1 MYLSDRDLAWAIK
14 CGRLIIKPEPKKID
28 ATSID
33 LHLDSV
39 EKARVWDIASF
50 ESDKSDS
57 GDEARE
63 LRTSKI
69 NYKNFS
75 RKYQIPV
82 PTDESQPVFRR
93 HNQIIIKPGGFLLW
107 QTHEVVGTPEENAD
121 LICFIDGKSTRARTG
136 LVIHLTAPTIHA
148 GWSGKVTL
156 EIVNLG
162 PFHIKMQEFVDS
174 VAQLTVSRI
183 TSSPVEKMKNSV
195 TYGQTGVGAMSDDPG
210 AAP

>member
-1 MYLSDRDLAWAIK
+1 MYLSDRDLEWAIR
-14 CGRLIIKPEPKKID
+14 CGRLIIKPEPKRID

-39 EKARVWDIASF
+39 EKARVWDIARF
-50 ESDKSDS
+50 EADRSDS

-69 NYKNFS
+69 HYKNFS

-82 PTDESQPVFRR
+82 PSDPTGSVFRR
-93 HNQIIIKPGGFLLW
+93 HNQIIVKPGGFLLW

-136 LVIHLTAPTIHA
+136 LVIHLTSPTIHA

-162 PFHIKMQEFVDS
+162 PFYIKMQEFEDS

-183 TSSPVEKMKNSV
+183 TSSPVETMKNSV
-195 TYGQTGVGAMSDDPG
+195 TYGQMSVEATPDESGAN
-210 AAP
+210 